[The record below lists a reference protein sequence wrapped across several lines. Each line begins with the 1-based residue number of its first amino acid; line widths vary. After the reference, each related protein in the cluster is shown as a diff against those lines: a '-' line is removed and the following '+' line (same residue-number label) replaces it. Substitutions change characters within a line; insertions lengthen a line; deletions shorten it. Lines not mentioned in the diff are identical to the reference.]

1 MKITRL
7 RGVNLGR
14 SINKETPVNVELYI
28 TVGYTY
34 TSGNEKSKVMSIE
47 LQKED
52 SHSVIDTPKDSYL
65 VTLENSKIIVCP
77 ANSFIAE
84 WE

>member
-34 TSGNEKSKVMSIE
+34 ISGNEKSKVMSIE
-47 LQKED
+47 FQKEG
-52 SHSVIDTPKDSYL
+52 SQSIIDMPNDSYL
-65 VTLENSKIIVCP
+65 VTLENSKIIVFP

>member
-34 TSGNEKSKVMSIE
+34 ISGNEKSKVMSIE
-47 LQKED
+47 FQKEG
-52 SHSVIDTPKDSYL
+52 SHSTIDIPNDSYL
-65 VTLENSKIIVCP
+65 ATLENSKIIVFP

>member
-34 TSGNEKSKVMSIE
+34 TSGNEKSKVLSIK
-47 LQKED
+47 LQKEN
-52 SHSVIDTPKDSYL
+52 SQSFIDIPNDSYL
-65 VTLENSKIIVCP
+65 VTLENSKIIVFP
-77 ANSFIAE
+77 ADHFIAE

>member
-1 MKITRL
+1 MQITRL

-14 SINKETPVNVELYI
+14 SINKATPVNVELYI

-34 TSGNEKSKVMSIE
+34 TSGNEKSKVISIE
-47 LQKED
+47 FQEED
-52 SHSVIDTPKDSYL
+52 SHSIIDTPNNYYL

-77 ANSFIAE
+77 ANGFIAE